1 MLDQSIQIVSVTV
14 QNSNSL
20 RPRPCHV
27 DAVEMTAF
35 WMNIN
40 QCGFIHLLHPFCSI
54 YLFFCRFLI
63 HQRRLCLNHQC
74 LYNQQHRLLL
84 MNGKINAMHFVIIS
98 FAVSRCL
105 SPCFIFSPSLCFT
118 PFPSLPLF
126 TPPCP
131 LQPLFTSPW
140 KSTLPIFMH
149 SSCFHEP
156 SSPLP
161 THPSHLSI
169 FSNPP
174 PPPLSTLM
182 RSRMTMNTPIIMR
195 KQQTFPLPLRT
206 PLPNL
211 GPPINR

>member
-1 MLDQSIQIVSVTV
+1 MWFYSFASPI
-14 QNSNSL
+14 
-20 RPRPCHV
+20 
-27 DAVEMTAF
+27 
-35 WMNIN
+35 
-40 QCGFIHLLHPFCSI
+40 LL
-54 YLFFCRFLI
+54 YLFIFLLFS
-63 HQRRLCLNHQC
+63 HSSAPSVSEPSV

-105 SPCFIFSPSLCFT
+105 SPCLIFPPHYASPHSHLYLYLSLRVLCNLCSPPLGNLLSPSSCIPRAFMN
-118 PFPSLPLF
+118 LP
-126 TPPCP
+126 PRC
-131 LQPLFTSPW
+131 QPI
-140 KSTLPIFMH
+140 LPIFQ
-149 SSCFHEP
+149 SFQ
-156 SSPLP
+156 
-161 THPSHLSI
+161 T
-169 FSNPP
+169 PP

>member
-1 MLDQSIQIVSVTV
+1 MWFYSFASPI
-14 QNSNSL
+14 
-20 RPRPCHV
+20 
-27 DAVEMTAF
+27 
-35 WMNIN
+35 
-40 QCGFIHLLHPFCSI
+40 LL
-54 YLFFCRFLI
+54 YLFIFLPFS
-63 HQRRLCLNHQC
+63 HSSAPSVSEPSV

-84 MNGKINAMHFVIIS
+84 MNGKINTMHFVIIS

-105 SPCFIFSPSLCFT
+105 SPCFIFPPSLCFT

-174 PPPLSTLM
+174 SPTSQYFDEEQDDHEYPYYYEETTDVPSA
-182 RSRMTMNTPIIMR
+182 SAHPSPQPGAPN
-195 KQQTFPLPLRT
+195 QQVKREQERQK
-206 PLPNL
+206 
-211 GPPINR
+211 GREGE